1 MSWPLKSQITTKFL
15 ISPLF
20 RLAQININA
29 QLDILIAIIQDQINR
44 QDKLN
49 CSELDEAYRRLTL
62 IRSKVTVL
70 TNVLQGTQDRL
81 TLVNKKVETF
91 EASQA
96 QQQ

>member
-1 MSWPLKSQITTKFL
+1 MFTLNL
-15 ISPLF
+15 IVSHF

-29 QLDILIAIIQDQINR
+29 QLDILIAIIQDQINK
-44 QDKLN
+44 QDKLD
-49 CSELDEAYRRLTL
+49 CSELDEAYRRLQL

-81 TLVNKKVETF
+81 TVVNKKVEVF

-96 QQQ
+96 QEQ